1 VRAGIENG
9 LLHNQVQR
17 FWYYGPMFRRERPQK
32 GRYRQ
37 FFQIGVEAF
46 GMPGPDIDVELL
58 FICNRLWKAL
68 GIQNEITMQINSL
81 GSNEARGAYREALV
95 QYLEKKRS
103 LLDDDSLRRLDR
115 NPLRVLDSKNPAME
129 SVIAEAPS
137 LIDFLDEAS
146 REHFESLK
154 TMLDQE
160 NIPYQVNPRLVRGL
174 DYYNATVFE
183 WLADKLGAQSA
194 ICAGGRFDGLV
205 HDLGGKPTPAI
216 GFALGLERLIALLVE
231 LKLTGSDASP
241 HIYVC
246 MLGEAAEYQGRRM
259 SELLRDQGLRVEC
272 HCGAG
277 SLKSQLK
284 RADKSGARLALIIGD
299 AESSTRTVKIK
310 NMRTGQE
317 QHHVAQTDVWEHAR
331 ACLT

>member
-1 VRAGIENG
+1 VGKILQAIRGMNDLLPEQVVLWQYVESTARDVLHAYGYREIRLPLLEKTELFARSIGQHTDIVEKEMYTFKDKNGDSLSLRPEGTAGCVRAGIENG
-9 LLHNQVQR
+9 LLHNQMQR

-81 GSNEARGAYREALV
+81 GSNEARGAYRKALV

-160 NIPYQVNPRLVRGL
+160 NIPYQVNPRLVRGS
-174 DYYNATVFE
+174 DYYNAR
-183 WLADKLGAQSA
+183 
-194 ICAGGRFDGLV
+194 I
-205 HDLGGKPTPAI
+205 
-216 GFALGLERLIALLVE
+216 
-231 LKLTGSDASP
+231 
-241 HIYVC
+241 
-246 MLGEAAEYQGRRM
+246 
-259 SELLRDQGLRVEC
+259 
-272 HCGAG
+272 
-277 SLKSQLK
+277 
-284 RADKSGARLALIIGD
+284 
-299 AESSTRTVKIK
+299 RT
-310 NMRTGQE
+310 
-317 QHHVAQTDVWEHAR
+317 
-331 ACLT
+331 